1 MIKPRLFLDSV
12 LSRLEMEQDKAEIGF
27 NEEFF
32 AKKKT
37 GGMTR

>member
-1 MIKPRLFLDSV
+1 
-12 LSRLEMEQDKAEIGF
+12 MEQDKAEIGF